1 MKKKYATEYNLA
13 ELMAVATAKE
23 IKDKEKVF
31 IGIGVPLMAGLLAV
45 HTHAPKATLVFEGG
59 YIGGKPPGA
68 CSTVGDD
75 ALGYK
80 SPYLT
85 SLWRTFCDLQRGYF
99 NLAIIG
105 GAQIDKYGNVNSTA
119 IFGTGDYT
127 RPSVRLTGSGG
138 ANDMASS
145 AERTVIMMRLE
156 KRRFLPRVDYVTS
169 PGYLDGPGIREK
181 WGLKGKGP
189 IAVITNKAIFR
200 FDESTKEM
208 YLDSLHPGISVDEV
222 KKEVSW
228 DLKIAREVKTTE
240 PPTEEEVKLLR
251 TLDPADITLRVTRLY
266 ERLGF
271 EEWAKLTR
279 EGWEKI
285 IGLTR
290 TVSKEK

>member
-1 MKKKYATEYNLA
+1 LEKKYAKDYNLA

-23 IKDKEKVF
+23 IKDGEKVF

-45 HTHAPKATLVFEGG
+45 HTHAPRATLVFEGG

-68 CSTVGDD
+68 CSTVADD

-80 SPYLT
+80 ASYLT

-119 IFGTGDYT
+119 IFGTGNYA
-127 RPSVRLTGSGG
+127 RPLVRLTGSGG

-145 AERTVIMMRLE
+145 AGRTVIMMRLE

-169 PGYLDGPGIREK
+169 PGYLEGPGAREK
-181 WGLKGKGP
+181 YGLKGKGP
-189 IAVITNKAIFR
+189 VAVITNKAIFR
-200 FDESTKEM
+200 FDEKTKEM
-208 YLDSLHPGISVDEV
+208 YLESVHPGISVDEV
-222 KKEVSW
+222 KQEVSW
-228 DLKIAREVKTTE
+228 DLRVAPEVKTTE

-251 TLDPADITLRVTRLY
+251 TLDPADITLRITRLY
-266 ERLGF
+266 EKLEF
-271 EEWAKLTR
+271 KEWAKLTR

-285 IGLTR
+285 IGVQTSL
-290 TVSKEK
+290 